1 MTRLLGE
8 ICPGSAGCALSCAL
22 SGAFLPAPFFAVVGS
37 MFREKCSGQLTI
49 ARRAGALPSALYC
62 CGYRFVCRRGA
73 KNEWFQLTAAQERD
87 VLTAGPSHIG
97 GVMDSMAVVMIVLAL
112 AAGGA
117 IGIFFQ
123 QRATTRRIGDA
134 EDLARRI
141 VEEARK
147 EAQAQKKEI
156 LLQGQDDLYNQ
167 KRELENE
174 FKEREREAK
183 LRERKLEEMGTRL
196 EEKLEKATAR
206 EHELLASEKDL
217 ARKERQLAE
226 NEEYLQTRIEEQE
239 NRLAEIAGLTAEE
252 ARERL
257 LAEVEA
263 RTRHESARMIRQI
276 ETEARETADRKAKEI
291 LCNVIQRYA
300 GDYVNEQTVTAVSL
314 PSEDMKGR
322 IIGREGRNIRALEAA
337 TGVDLIIDDTPET
350 VILSAY
356 SPLRRQVAKMA
367 LERLIQDGRIHPA
380 RIEDVVQKCEQ
391 ELDAQ
396 VREVGEQATFDAG
409 VHGIHPEIVRLLG
422 QLRYRT
428 SFTQNVLQ
436 HSLEVS
442 ALCGMMAAEL
452 GMDVKKA
459 KRAGLLH
466 DIGKAVDHEVEG
478 PHAII
483 GADIAKKYNESK
495 EIVHAIAA
503 HHEDQRP
510 STALAVLVQAADS
523 ISGARP
529 GARKELL
536 ENYVK
541 RLEDLENIANSFEGV
556 SKAYAIQAGRE
567 IRVMVNPESVDDDAT
582 YLLCKDIADKI
593 EKNLTYPGQI
603 RVTVIRERR
612 ASGFAK

>member
-1 MTRLLGE
+1 MDPIIIAAL
-8 ICPGSAGCALSCAL
+8 CA
-22 SGAFLPAPFFAVVGS
+22 AV
-37 MFREKCSGQLTI
+37 L
-49 ARRAGALPSALYC
+49 AGAL
-62 CGYRFVCRRGA
+62 
-73 KNEWFQLTAAQERD
+73 
-87 VLTAGPSHIG
+87 G
-97 GVMDSMAVVMIVLAL
+97 GMLVQRHL
-112 AAGGA
+112 AAK
-117 IGIFFQ
+117 
-123 QRATTRRIGDA
+123 RVGDA
-134 EDLARRI
+134 DELARRI

-147 EAQAQKKEI
+147 EAQAQKKEL
-156 LLQGQDDLYNQ
+156 LLQGQDDLFNQ
-167 KRELENE
+167 KRELETE
-174 FKEREREAK
+174 FRERERDVK
-183 LRERKLEEMGTRL
+183 LRERKLDEMGGRL
-196 EEKLEKATAR
+196 EEKLEKAAAR
-206 EHELLASEKDL
+206 EMDLLAAEKEL
-217 ARKERQLAE
+217 ARKERELSESEAFLQE
-226 NEEYLQTRIEEQE
+226 RIGEEER
-239 NRLAEIAGLTAEE
+239 RLSDIAGLTPDE
-252 ARERL
+252 ARARL
-257 LAEVEA
+257 LADIEA

-276 ETEARETADRKAKEI
+276 ETQARETADRKAKDI

-300 GDYVNEQTVTAVSL
+300 GDYVNEQTVTAVTL

-356 SPLRRQVAKMA
+356 SPLRRQVARMA

-380 RIEDVVQKCEQ
+380 RIEDMVQKCQQ
-391 ELDAQ
+391 ELDVQ

-442 ALCGMMAAEL
+442 ALCGMLAAEL
-452 GMDVKKA
+452 GMDVRKA

-478 PHAII
+478 PHALI
-483 GADIAKKYNESK
+483 GADIAKKYNESAD
-495 EIVHAIAA
+495 IIHAIAA

-541 RLEDLENIANSFEGV
+541 RLEDLEGIATSFEGV
-556 SKAYAIQAGRE
+556 TKAYAIQAGRE
-567 IRVMVNPESVDDDAT
+567 VRVMVDAESVDDDAT
-582 YLLCKDIADKI
+582 YLLCKDIAEKI

-612 ASGFAK
+612 AVGLAK

>member
-1 MTRLLGE
+1 ME
-8 ICPGSAGCALSCAL
+8 FMDIVI
-22 SGAFLPAPFFAVVGS
+22 AVVGVIIGGGAGAVLH
-37 MFREKCSGQLTI
+37 KTI
-49 ARRAGALPSALYC
+49 A
-62 CGYRFVCRRGA
+62 A
-73 KNEWFQLTAAQERD
+73 KR
-87 VLTAGPSHIG
+87 V
-97 GVMDSMAVVMIVLAL
+97 
-112 AAGGA
+112 
-117 IGIFFQ
+117 
-123 QRATTRRIGDA
+123 GDA
-134 EDLARRI
+134 DELAKRI

-156 LLQGQDDLYNQ
+156 LIQGQDDLFNQ
-167 KRELENE
+167 KREMEME
-174 FKEREREAK
+174 FKERERELKA
-183 LRERKLEEMGTRL
+183 RERKLEEIGGRL
-196 EEKLEKATAR
+196 EEKLEKATEK
-206 EHELLASEKDL
+206 EHEMLAAEKEL
-217 ARKERQLAE
+217 TRKERQLAE
-226 NEEYLQTRIEEQE
+226 SEEYLTIRINEQE
-239 NRLAEIAGLTAEE
+239 QRLQEISGLTAEE
-252 ARERL
+252 AKARL
-257 LAEVEA
+257 FEEVEA
-263 RTRHESARMIRQI
+263 RTRHEAARMIRLI

-291 LCNVIQRYA
+291 ICNVIQRYA
-300 GDYVNEQTVTAVSL
+300 GDYVGEQTVTAVTL

-356 SPLRRQVAKMA
+356 SPLRRQIAKMA

-380 RIEDVVQKCEQ
+380 RIEDIVQKCEQ
-391 ELDAQ
+391 ELDVQ

-409 VHGIHPEIVRLLG
+409 VHGIHPEIIRLLG

-478 PHAII
+478 PHALI
-483 GADIAKKYNESK
+483 GADIAKKYNEAK
-495 EIVHAIAA
+495 DIIHAIAA

-523 ISGARP
+523 LSGARP

-541 RLEDLENIANSFEGV
+541 RLEDLEGIATGFEGV
-556 SKAYAIQAGRE
+556 AKAYAIQAGRE
-567 IRVMVNPESVDDDAT
+567 IRVMVNAESVDDDMT
-582 YLLCKDIADKI
+582 YVLCKDIAGKI

-612 ASGFAK
+612 AVGFAK

>member
-1 MTRLLGE
+1 ME
-8 ICPGSAGCALSCAL
+8 
-22 SGAFLPAPFFAVVGS
+22 
-37 MFREKCSGQLTI
+37 MLTI
-49 ARRAGALPSALYC
+49 
-62 CGYRFVCRRGA
+62 
-73 KNEWFQLTAAQERD
+73 
-87 VLTAGPSHIG
+87 VLL
-97 GVMDSMAVVMIVLAL
+97 VLAL
-112 AAGGA
+112 LVGAALGYVL
-117 IGIFFQ
+117 Q
-123 QRATTRRIGDA
+123 RRATTKRIGDA
-134 EDLARRI
+134 DELARRI

-156 LLQGQDDLYNQ
+156 LVQGQDDLYNQ
-167 KRELENE
+167 KREQENE
-174 FKEREREAK
+174 FKEREREIK
-183 LRERKLEEMGTRL
+183 NRERKLEEMGDRL
-196 EEKLEKATAR
+196 EERLGKATEK
-206 EHELLASEKDL
+206 EHELLAAEKNL
-217 ARKERQLAE
+217 ARKERQLEE

-239 NRLAEIAGLTAEE
+239 QRLSEIAGLTADE
-252 ARERL
+252 ARGRL
-257 LAEVEA
+257 FAEIEA

-291 LCNVIQRYA
+291 LCSVIQRYA

-380 RIEDVVQKCEQ
+380 RIEDIVQKCEQ

-409 VHGIHPEIVRLLG
+409 VHGIHPEIIRLLG

-478 PHAII
+478 PHALI
-483 GADIAKKYNESK
+483 GADIAKKYNEGK
-495 EIVHAIAA
+495 DIVHAIAA

-541 RLEDLENIANSFEGV
+541 RLEDLENIATSFDGV
-556 SKAYAIQAGRE
+556 AKAYAIQAGRE
-567 IRVMVNPESVDDDAT
+567 IRVMVNPESVDDDST
-582 YLLCKDIADKI
+582 YLLCKDIAEKI

>member
-1 MTRLLGE
+1 MD
-8 ICPGSAGCALSCAL
+8 
-22 SGAFLPAPFFAVVGS
+22 FLF
-37 MFREKCSGQLTI
+37 I
-49 ARRAGALPSALYC
+49 
-62 CGYRFVCRRGA
+62 
-73 KNEWFQLTAAQERD
+73 
-87 VLTAGPSHIG
+87 
-97 GVMDSMAVVMIVLAL
+97 LAL
-112 AAGGA
+112 AAAVLVGVSAGA
-117 IGIFFQ
+117 LVH
-123 QRATTRRIGDA
+123 RWVTTKRIGDA
-134 EDLARRI
+134 DELAKRI

-156 LLQGQDDLYNQ
+156 LLQGQDDLFNQ

-174 FKEREREAK
+174 FKEREREVK
-183 LRERKLEEMGTRL
+183 LRERKLDEMGSRL
-196 EEKLEKATAR
+196 EDKLDKATEK
-206 EHELLASEKDL
+206 EHELLSTEKDL

-226 NEEYLQTRIEEQE
+226 SEEFLQTRIEEQE
-239 NRLAEIAGLTAEE
+239 QRLAQIAGFTAEE
-252 ARERL
+252 AKERL
-257 LAEVEA
+257 FSEIEA
-263 RTRHESARMIRQI
+263 KTRHESARMIRQI
-276 ETEARETADRKAKEI
+276 EMEARETADRKAKEI

-300 GDYVNEQTVTAVSL
+300 GDYVNEQTVTAVPL

-356 SPLRRQVAKMA
+356 SPLRRQVARMA

-380 RIEDVVQKCEQ
+380 RIEDIVQKCEQ
-391 ELDAQ
+391 ELDTQ

-478 PHAII
+478 PHALI
-483 GADIAKKYNESK
+483 GADLAKKYNESQ
-495 EIVHAIAA
+495 EIIHAIAA

-541 RLEDLENIANSFEGV
+541 RLEDLEGIATSFDGV
-556 SKAYAIQAGRE
+556 TKAYAIQAGRE
-567 IRVMVNPESVDDDAT
+567 IRVMVNSENVDDDTT
-582 YLLCKDIADKI
+582 YILCKDIAEKI

-612 ASGFAK
+612 AVGFAK

>member
-1 MTRLLGE
+1 MDPLFIAALVAAALLGV
-8 ICPGSAGCALSCAL
+8 AL
-22 SGAFLPAPFFAVVGS
+22 G
-37 MFREKCSGQLTI
+37 
-49 ARRAGALPSALYC
+49 
-62 CGYRFVCRRGA
+62 
-73 KNEWFQLTAAQERD
+73 
-87 VLTAGPSHIG
+87 
-97 GVMDSMAVVMIVLAL
+97 VLAHKRS
-112 AAGGA
+112 AAK
-117 IGIFFQ
+117 
-123 QRATTRRIGDA
+123 RVGDA
-134 EDLARRI
+134 EDLAKRI
-141 VEEARK
+141 VAEARK
-147 EAQAQKKEI
+147 EAQAQKKEL
-156 LLQGQDDLYNQ
+156 LLQGQDDLFNQ

-174 FKEREREAK
+174 FKEREREVKA
-183 LRERKLEEMGTRL
+183 RERKLEEMGGRL
-196 EEKLEKATAR
+196 EEKLEKATTR
-206 EHELLASEKDL
+206 EHELLTSEKEL
-217 ARKERQLAE
+217 ARKERQLSE
-226 NEEYLQTRIEEQE
+226 SEIFLQTRIEEQE
-239 NRLAEIAGLTAEE
+239 QRLSEIAGLTSDE
-252 ARERL
+252 AKARL
-257 LAEVEA
+257 FSEIEA
-263 RTRHESARMIRQI
+263 KTRHESARMIRQI
-276 ETEARETADRKAKEI
+276 EMEARETADRKAKEI

-300 GDYVNEQTVTAVSL
+300 GDYVNEQTVTAVTL

-380 RIEDVVQKCEQ
+380 RIEDIVQKCEQ
-391 ELDAQ
+391 ELDTQ

-478 PHAII
+478 PHALI
-483 GADIAKKYNESK
+483 GADLAKKYNESQ
-495 EIVHAIAA
+495 EIIHAIAA

-541 RLEDLENIANSFEGV
+541 RLEDLEGIATSFDGV

-567 IRVMVNPESVDDDAT
+567 IRVMVNSDMVDDDTT
-582 YLLCKDIADKI
+582 YILCKDIAEKI

-612 ASGFAK
+612 AVGLAK

>member
-1 MTRLLGE
+1 MDPIIIAALCAALL
-8 ICPGSAGCALSCAL
+8 
-22 SGAFLPAPFFAVVGS
+22 
-37 MFREKCSGQLTI
+37 
-49 ARRAGALPSALYC
+49 AGALGGML
-62 CGYRFVCRRGA
+62 
-73 KNEWFQLTAAQERD
+73 AQR
-87 VLTAGPSHIG
+87 H
-97 GVMDSMAVVMIVLAL
+97 L
-112 AAGGA
+112 AAK
-117 IGIFFQ
+117 
-123 QRATTRRIGDA
+123 RVGDA
-134 EDLARRI
+134 DELARRI

-147 EAQAQKKEI
+147 EAQAQKKEL
-156 LLQGQDDLYNQ
+156 LLQGQDDLFNQ
-167 KRELENE
+167 KRELETE
-174 FKEREREAK
+174 FRERERDVK
-183 LRERKLEEMGTRL
+183 LRERKLDEMGGRL
-196 EEKLEKATAR
+196 EEKLEKAAAR
-206 EHELLASEKDL
+206 ELDLLASEKEL
-217 ARKERQLAE
+217 ARKERELSESEAFLQE
-226 NEEYLQTRIEEQE
+226 RISEEER
-239 NRLAEIAGLTAEE
+239 RLSEIAGLTPDE
-252 ARERL
+252 ARARL
-257 LAEVEA
+257 LADIEA

-276 ETEARETADRKAKEI
+276 ETQARETADRKAKDI
-291 LCNVIQRYA
+291 LCSVIQRYA
-300 GDYVNEQTVTAVSL
+300 GDYVNEQTVTAVTL

-356 SPLRRQVAKMA
+356 SPLRRQVARMA

-380 RIEDVVQKCEQ
+380 RIEDMVQKCQQ
-391 ELDAQ
+391 ELDVQ

-442 ALCGMMAAEL
+442 ALCGMLAAEL
-452 GMDVKKA
+452 GMDVRKA

-478 PHAII
+478 PHALI
-483 GADIAKKYNESK
+483 GADIAKKYNESAD
-495 EIVHAIAA
+495 IIHAIAA

-541 RLEDLENIANSFEGV
+541 RLEDLEGIATSFEGV
-556 SKAYAIQAGRE
+556 TKAYAIQAGRE
-567 IRVMVNPESVDDDAT
+567 VRVMVDAESVDDDAT
-582 YLLCKDIADKI
+582 YLLCKDIAEKI

-612 ASGFAK
+612 AVGLAK